1 MLLLEIVGYGII
13 AAVAFLFI
21 CFVSLSF
28 WCAIDDI
35 KVLVEEKRK
44 RRIKHE

>member
-13 AAVAFLFI
+13 AAVAFLFL
-21 CFVSLSF
+21 CFISLSF

-35 KVLVEEKRK
+35 KELIEKK
-44 RRIKHE
+44 FGRRVKHE